1 VFGAPGISTA
11 QRDALVAFMRQV
23 HDSAAWKQELETR
36 KWTDV
41 YLAGPAFEKEIA
53 ANITATEGVL
63 KDLGL
68 A

>member
-1 VFGAPGISTA
+1 MS
-11 QRDALVAFMRQV
+11 QV
-23 HDSAAWKQELETR
+23 HASAAWKQELETR

-41 YLAGPAFEKEIA
+41 FLAGAAFEKEIGA
-53 ANITATEGVL
+53 SIQATEGVL